1 MLSLNQVTVQFG
13 GEPLFEDVSFLVEKK
28 DRIGLVGKNGAGKS
42 TMLKVMAGQM
52 PLEAGTVARQQGMTI
67 GYLSQDLKTE
77 KSRTV
82 FDETFSALTELTS
95 LEKKVAYYTEQL
107 TVRTDYESDS
117 YMKLIEDLHDANE
130 RYDLLGG
137 HSADAEVEKVL
148 LGLGFEREDF
158 TRMLSEFSGGWQMR
172 VELAKILVQHPDLLL
187 LDEPTNHLDILSIQW
202 LEEFLVQYEG
212 AVILVSH
219 DRAFLDNVTNR
230 TIEISL
236 KKIQDYR
243 VPYSKYLEQRA
254 ERRALQQAAFD
265 NQQKQIEQTERFIE
279 RFRAKASKANQVQ
292 SRIKQLDKIER
303 VEVDEEDTSSIHF
316 RFPPAAHAGKEVMR
330 VEKLGKSY
338 GNKTVLHDVYMSI
351 ARGEKVAFVG
361 RNGEGKTTLSKV
373 MAGKLDHTGLLKH
386 GHNLNL
392 GYYAQDQAESLD
404 GDKTV
409 LQTIDD
415 AARGDIRARIR
426 EILGSFLF
434 SGDSVDKKVKVL
446 SGGERARLALAKLLL
461 EPYNLLV
468 LDEPTNHLDMR
479 SKDILKQAL
488 SRYDGAMI
496 LVSHDRDF
504 LKGLTTKVFEFRDGQ
519 VFEHIGDV
527 YEFLAKRKMSSL
539 DQLSLKPE
547 PEKKEPEKTAP
558 VANNDQRQ
566 RNRESDKE
574 LKRLQNKLT
583 KLEDEIAQLETKLAQ
598 MGADLADPEKYK
610 EALNNGDPYKVY
622 GQHEEML
629 AAKMAEWEILTA
641 EIEKTEAMA

>member
-1 MLSLNQVTVQFG
+1 MLSLNLVCVQFG
-13 GEPLFEDVSFLVEKK
+13 GEPLFEDVSFLVEKR

-52 PLEAGTVARQQGMTI
+52 PLEAGSVARQQGMTL
-67 GYLSQDLKTE
+67 GYLSQDLRTNKDE
-77 KSRTV
+77 TV
-82 FDETFSALTELTS
+82 FDETFSALAELTA
-95 LEKKVAYYTEQL
+95 LEKKIEHCTEQL
-107 TVRTDYESDS
+107 GIRTDYETDS

-137 HSADAEVEKVL
+137 HGADAEVEKVL
-148 LGLGFEREDF
+148 LGLGFERTDF
-158 TRMLSEFSGGWQMR
+158 KRMLSEFSGGWQMR

-202 LEEFLVQYEG
+202 LEEFLVGYEG

-236 KKIQDYR
+236 KRIQDYR
-243 VPYSKYLEQRA
+243 VPYSKYIEQRA

-265 NQQKQIEQTERFIE
+265 NQQKQIEQTEKFIE
-279 RFRAKASKANQVQ
+279 RFRYKASKANQVQ
-292 SRIKQLDKIER
+292 SRIKQLDKIDR
-303 VEVDEEDTSSIHF
+303 VEVDEQDTSSIHF
-316 RFPPAAHAGKEVMR
+316 RFPPAAHAGKQVLR
-330 VEKLGKSY
+330 AEKLGKAY
-338 GNKTVLHDVYMSI
+338 GSKTVLHDVFMSI
-351 ARGEKVAFVG
+351 NRGEKVAFLG
-361 RNGEGKTTLSKV
+361 RNGEGKTTFSKII
-373 MAGKLDHTGLLKH
+373 AGKLDFTGSLVY
-386 GHNLNL
+386 GHQVNL

-415 AARGDIRARIR
+415 AARGEIRGRIR

-488 SRYDGAMI
+488 MRYDGAMV

-504 LKGLTTKVFEFRDGQ
+504 LKGLSTKVFEFRDGQ

-527 YEFLAKRKMSSL
+527 YEFLAKRKLNSL
-539 DQLSLKPE
+539 DQLSLPKQDAAAKATE
-547 PEKKEPEKTAP
+547 PPKQSQQE
-558 VANNDQRQ
+558 RQ
-566 RNRESDKE
+566 RNKDQDKD
-574 LKRLQNKLT
+574 LRKKQNRLAAIEEEIST
-583 KLEDEIAQLETKLAQ
+583 LEKKLAQ
-598 MGADLADPEKYK
+598 MGSDLADPARYQ
-610 EALNNGDPYKVY
+610 EAQKSGDPYKTY
-622 GQHEEML
+622 NELEASLQ
-629 AAKMAEWEILTA
+629 AKMEEWEILTA
-641 EIEKTEAMA
+641 EIEKDAVG